1 MHLSAYFAR
10 KRLVNLHSQTLEGTL
25 SELIRRF
32 SPAVKIDREAVLQEL
47 IIREN
52 RASTCLGNGIAIPH
66 LKIPLPRPCILAIG
80 RCPNGIKFGENPEY
94 EDVRLVFLILFNEG
108 WDGQLQVLA
117 QLARELHDP
126 HKILSLIHPQS
137 LSAFYK
143 KWQQIFGEKKRTN
156 QGVHVSAK
164 GQRIFL
170 KESFRLARSS
180 GCQSIF
186 LFPDSL
192 GEWFVFGK
200 YFLGMRRILV
210 TERFQEDLP
219 SQYGMDHLLNV
230 SNHSRARLVQMHGAI
245 LIALTRG
252 FIGRDEKI
260 CCIGSGSE
268 SGHFDCLVFVDVAIR
283 YKSLLDTR
291 RGLIPK
297 DVSTEVFERVIAIAH
312 QIAAE
317 GREGKPLGAMFILGN
332 HAKIKRYYKSL
343 ILNPFQ
349 GYPRQERNVLNP
361 FIDETIKE
369 FASID
374 GAFIVGSDGVFEA
387 AGTMINAPSRGIVLP
402 GGLGTRH
409 TSAAAISKAADSLAI
424 VVSQSTS
431 QVTLFRNGRMLPLS
445 EKVIG

>member
-1 MHLSAYFAR
+1 MHLTAYFAR
-10 KRLVNLHSQTLEGTL
+10 KRLVNLRSHTLEGAL
-25 SELIRRF
+25 SELLRRF
-32 SPAVKIDREAVLQEL
+32 SPTVKINREAALEEL
-47 IIREN
+47 LAREN

-66 LKIPLPRPCILAIG
+66 LKIPLTRPCIFAVG
-80 RCPNGIKFGENPEY
+80 RCPNGIKFGENSEY
-94 EDVRLVFLILFNEG
+94 EDVRLVFLILFNDG

-117 QLARELHDP
+117 QLARELHDS
-126 HKILSLIHPQS
+126 HKILSLIHSQS
-137 LSAFYK
+137 LPAFYK
-143 KWQQIFGEKKRTN
+143 KWQQIFGEKKLAN
-156 QGVHVSAK
+156 VGVHRSAK

-186 LFPDSL
+186 LFPDAL
-192 GEWFVFGK
+192 GEWFIFGK
-200 YFLGMRRILV
+200 YFPGMKRILV

-219 SQYGMDHLLNV
+219 SQYDMDQFLNV
-230 SNHSRARLVQMHGAI
+230 SNYSRARLVQMHGAI
-245 LIALTRG
+245 LIALSRG
-252 FIGRDEKI
+252 FISCDEKI

-268 SGHFDCLVFVDVAIR
+268 SGHFDCLVFVDVAVR
-283 YKSLLDTR
+283 YKSLSDTR

-297 DVSTEVFERVIAIAH
+297 DVAPEVFERVIAIAH

-317 GREGKPLGAMFILGN
+317 GREGRPLGAMFVLGN

>member
-1 MHLSAYFAR
+1 MEGSIMELLS
-10 KRLVNLHSQTLEGTL
+10 
-25 SELIRRF
+25 RF
-32 SPAVKIDREAVLQEL
+32 SKTEKIDHDAVLQEL
-47 IIREN
+47 IAREK

-66 LKIPLPRPCILAIG
+66 LKIPLHRPCLFAIG
-80 RCPNGIKFGENPEY
+80 RCPNGIKFEDNPEY
-94 EDVRLVFLILFNEG
+94 EDVRLVFLILFKEG

-117 QLARELHDP
+117 HLARELHDS

-137 LSAFYK
+137 LSLFHK
-143 KWQQIFGEKKRTN
+143 KCQQIFGKKKPTN
-156 QGVHVSAK
+156 TGIHLSSK

-170 KESFRLARSS
+170 REAFRLARSS

-186 LFPDSL
+186 LFPDAL
-192 GEWFVFGK
+192 TEWFIFGK
-200 YFLGMRRILV
+200 YFPGMKRILV
-210 TERFQEDLP
+210 TERLQEDLL
-219 SQYGMDHLLNV
+219 SEYGMDQFLSV
-230 SNHSRARLVQMHGAI
+230 SNYSRTRLVQMHGAI
-245 LIALTRG
+245 LIALSRG
-252 FIGRDEKI
+252 FVNCDEKI

-268 SGHFDCLVFVDVAIR
+268 SGHFDCLILVDVAAK
-283 YKSLLDTR
+283 YKALFDTR

-297 DVSTEVFERVIAIAH
+297 DIPPEVFERIIAIAH

-317 GREGKPLGAMFILGN
+317 GREGKPLGAMFIIGN

-349 GYPRQERNVLNP
+349 GYPRQERSVLNP

-374 GAFIVGSDGVFEA
+374 GAFIVCSDGVFEA

-409 TSAAAISKAADSLAI
+409 TSAAAISKATDSLAI
-424 VVSQSTS
+424 VVSQSTG